1 MSGEKW
7 DLPTGVGFEGVRR
20 LPRKTRPRSWESGK
34 PRVFTQT
41 HQAIADVSRFGG
53 GLVVAEKLA
62 RANIITNKNLLP
74 QDRPSDWDR
83 PGGLRMGT
91 IEVTRLG
98 MMAQDMEII
107 ADFIARILVEKIDPE
122 DVVAEVTDF
131 RSPFQKLFYS
141 FEAGLPPAWCSE
153 PSGTP

>member
-1 MSGEKW
+1 
-7 DLPTGVGFEGVRR
+7 
-20 LPRKTRPRSWESGK
+20 
-34 PRVFTQT
+34 
-41 HQAIADVSRFGG
+41 
-53 GLVVAEKLA
+53 
-62 RANIITNKNLLP
+62 
-74 QDRPSDWDR
+74 
-83 PGGLRMGT
+83 MGT

-141 FEAGLPPAWCSE
+141 FEAGLPPAWRSE